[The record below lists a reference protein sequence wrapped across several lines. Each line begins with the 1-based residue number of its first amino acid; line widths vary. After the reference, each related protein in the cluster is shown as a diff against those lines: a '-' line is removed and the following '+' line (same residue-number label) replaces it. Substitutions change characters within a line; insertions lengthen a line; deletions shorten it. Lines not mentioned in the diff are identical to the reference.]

1 MPLDTFICGTCMI
14 SFNDIEQF
22 ILHKNELCTKPE
34 VSGEGAGT
42 IEAEASTA
50 DNAVTN
56 LVHIPSSEDMS
67 MAVTDEHGNVV
78 STAISLPGSESLL
91 ANTGNIFQADNQQ
104 TVIILQGDL
113 PNFNLEN
120 AEQIFTEV
128 TQDNKANVEMLAG
141 LYKKRGRPGRPKKVK
156 PDPNCP
162 KPSPVEFKE
171 KNIPEIGEDGKLLC
185 TRCKKS
191 FTRERVFNAHK
202 CLAMSEYVDFTA
214 KEGLT
219 VDPDDNHMPQ
229 DDIDDAGALDLDSK
243 DFEYKVPN
251 LPFKKH
257 DPSKYK
263 RRKLENTDESSN
275 NAASLPLD
283 GNEADLQ
290 TVVKSEGGVNCEGQP
305 SEGQGQINEDPAAVS
320 SESETVTLVGN
331 AVPVTSADR
340 NETFVTGTDE
350 GHSVIARSV
359 GQIPVCQVEGGPDID
374 EYQSKDTDQIGTIP
388 LNLTEEEKLAFE
400 AALNVDLSG
409 VDHMFRVHCIE
420 QELNSNVSQLSRF
433 SSNTLSL
440 YSCNTCDKVFKSLS
454 HMRFHVLIHTE
465 LRPFKCIKCDYTS
478 NARGNLYTHIRKHT
492 GQFYKCEHSG
502 CKFKTV
508 NKSHLLEHSMTHSGE
523 KHQCEL
529 CKKLYNTQ
537 KSLMSHIRKY
547 HDNARG
553 REYLSQFMQG
563 RDVRGSTVIHQ
574 CHVCNRKF
582 KKKTDRDRHLFVHD
596 IKDLPVIKHCDLCDY
611 SASRNK
617 YLEKHFQKHR
627 SIYRCCKCKAMFLS
641 SIKLV
646 EHLTTNHV
654 DTTDTES
661 WEKLFEESITN
672 SLYLPE
678 PDQVMTEEEKSL
690 VNLPSEL
697 SESSIY
703 QMKLQNSGEDDLAN
717 KLIDGADVF
726 INKVPAVTV
735 KENNADDKAGLPDG
749 QEDNLDTNVEV
760 DNVGMEVSNDEIT
773 ENEEPNDGSYVDEEA
788 DGDIKANADIV
799 EDTKIENEGA
809 EHVKGEPEVLD
820 EKTDTEI
827 LNEAAENATT
837 AVVEETNLTDEDI
850 LGVSGNSVNCGAL
863 IEKLGYL
870 PMTLQIFQK
879 MRDTF
884 GSEECEYCGRLFFS
898 RVDYEPHVRTHT
910 GDKPHVCQVC
920 GFRAITKDNLKRHTD
935 KEHEHISYPC
945 RECSYVAS
953 TRTQLWNHTMKH
965 KGLKGLECPLCQR
978 QFDSIKELK
987 SHAQVA
993 HPNSNTEELDKIL
1006 SYKHKAQGKL
1016 GRRSYK
1022 CPHCD
1027 KVFLRASS
1035 ELQKHMWIHE
1045 GIKPFK
1051 CPLCAY
1057 ACRSKN
1063 NLQAHMLRHSK
1074 DKPFLCG
1081 DCGKAYKSKT
1091 ALRWHVRSHDGKLF
1105 KCDKCPYEAT
1115 QRSHLKRHMET
1126 HDVIKKY
1133 VCGECKF
1140 SANTLGFLKVHYA
1153 RFHKDININDLPT
1166 LGSAPI
1172 EISQDVNT
1180 FKCISCDYL
1189 FGNLTDLKRHLK
1201 TRHHVN
1207 VQEIQKVHDSQGNVS
1222 EVQVV
1227 HVEDPTQQAV
1237 AMEVTADGTQSQIV
1251 TDENLDE
1258 KTASAVNILQQI
1270 IGMSQNGSI
1279 AGTQQI
1285 DGTSV
1290 LQMNPETIIV
1300 QQDGSQMYVS
1310 AENTTE
1316 IDGNQYVIQYIPQA
1330 EEGTQEEQM
1339 GMIEVQG
1346 EMVEAHVLGDVTDVQ
1361 AEIVTST

>member
-1 MPLDTFICGTCMI
+1 MPLDTFICGTCMV
-14 SFNDIEQF
+14 SLNDIEQF
-22 ILHKNELCTKPE
+22 ILHKNELCSKSAT
-34 VSGEGAGT
+34 SQEGNQTMEAGAT
-42 IEAEASTA
+42 TQVNE
-50 DNAVTN
+50 VTN
-56 LVHIPSSEDMS
+56 LVHIPSSEDMT

-78 STAISLPGSESLL
+78 STAVTLPGSESLL
-91 ANTGNIFQADNQQ
+91 ANTGTIFQGENQQ

-113 PNFNLEN
+113 PTFNLEN

-128 TQDNKANVEMLAG
+128 KQDKANVEMLAG
-141 LYKKRGRPGRPKKVK
+141 LYKKRGRAGRPKKVK
-156 PDPNCP
+156 SEP
-162 KPSPVEFKE
+162 KVSVVETKE

-185 TRCKKS
+185 TRCKKWFS
-191 FTRERVFNAHK
+191 RERVFNAHK
-202 CLAMSEYVDFTA
+202 CAALSEYLDFTV
-214 KEGLT
+214 KDGLT
-219 VDPDDNHMPQ
+219 TDPDDNHMPQ
-229 DDIDDAGALDLDSK
+229 DDLDDAGALDLDFK
-243 DFEYKVPN
+243 DSEYKMPPM
-251 LPFKKH
+251 LFKKH
-257 DPSKYK
+257 HHGKYK
-263 RRKLENTDESSN
+263 RRKISTDLDAESVTSQPGEG
-275 NAASLPLD
+275 NA
-283 GNEADLQ
+283 
-290 TVVKSEGGVNCEGQP
+290 VKSEVLSEAGGQKGVIEG
-305 SEGQGQINEDPAAVS
+305 S
-320 SESETVTLVGN
+320 SESENAALIGD
-331 AVPVTSADR
+331 AVPIISADG
-340 NETFVTGTDE
+340 NVSFYTGSQDGQDE
-350 GHSVIARSV
+350 SSF
-359 GQIPVCQVEGGPDID
+359 GQVPVCQVKGGPDID
-374 EYQSKDTDQIGTIP
+374 ESHVKDTDQIGTLP
-388 LNLTEEEKLAFE
+388 LDLSEEEKCAFE

-409 VDHMFRVHCIE
+409 VDGMFRVHCIE

-465 LRPFKCIKCDYTS
+465 LRPFKCIKCNYTS

-492 GQFYKCEHSG
+492 GQYYKCDQSG
-502 CKFKTV
+502 CKFRTV
-508 NKSHLLEHSMTHSGE
+508 NKSHLIEHAMIHNGE

-529 CKKLYNTQ
+529 CRKLYNTQ

-547 HDNARG
+547 HDNLKG
-553 REYLSQFMQG
+553 REYLSTFMQG
-563 RDVRGSTVIHQ
+563 RDIRGSTVIHQ

-611 SASRNK
+611 SAARNK

-627 SIYRCCKCKAMFLS
+627 NIYRCCKCKEMFLS

-646 EHLTTNHV
+646 EHLTSNHV

-661 WEKLFEESITN
+661 WEKLFEESIMN

-678 PDQVMTEEEKSL
+678 PDQIMSEEEKSL

-703 QMKLQNSGEDDLAN
+703 QLKLQNSGEDELAS

-735 KENNADDKAGLPDG
+735 EENNTEEKTGLPV
-749 QEDNLDTNVEV
+749 ETVNNLDTYVEV
-760 DNVGMEVSNDEIT
+760 ENAGSEANNEVIEETNDA
-773 ENEEPNDGSYVDEEA
+773 SYVAEETDAEIKTNTDIDEEN
-788 DGDIKANADIV
+788 KS
-799 EDTKIENEGA
+799 EIEPLEN
-809 EHVKGEPEVLD
+809 VDGEPEVTGD
-820 EKTDTEI
+820 QEKVIDSGEVVEKSDTDI
-827 LNEAAENATT
+827 LNEAAESATT
-837 AVVEETNLTDEDI
+837 AVVEETNLTEEDI
-850 LGVSGNSVNCGAL
+850 LGIPGNTSNCSAL

-870 PMTLQIFQK
+870 PMTLEIFQK

-898 RVDYEPHVRTHT
+898 RADYEPHVRTHT

-920 GFRAITKDNLKRHTD
+920 GFRAITKDNLKRHVD
-935 KEHEHISYPC
+935 KEHEKISYPC
-945 RECSYVAS
+945 RECSFIAS
-953 TRTQLWNHTMKH
+953 TRTQLWNHSMTH
-965 KGLKGLECPLCQR
+965 KGLKGLECPICQN
-978 QFDSIKELK
+978 QYNSIKELK
-987 SHAQVA
+987 DHAQVA
-993 HPNSNTEELDKIL
+993 HPTSNTEELDKIL

-1022 CPHCD
+1022 CPHCS

-1035 ELQKHMWIHE
+1035 ELQKHIWIHE
-1045 GIKPFK
+1045 GVKPFK
-1051 CPLCAY
+1051 CPLCTY

-1074 DKPFLCG
+1074 EKPFTCWE
-1081 DCGKAYKSKT
+1081 CGKAYKSKT

-1115 QRSHLKRHMET
+1115 QKSHLKRHMET
-1126 HDVIKKY
+1126 HEVIKKF

-1153 RFHKDININDLPT
+1153 RFHKNINIQDIAQ

-1172 EISQDVNT
+1172 EVSQEVNT

-1189 FGNLTDLKRHLK
+1189 FGNLTDLKRHLR
-1201 TRHHVN
+1201 TRHHVS
-1207 VQEIQKVHDSQGNVS
+1207 VQEIQKVHDSHGNVS

-1227 HVEDPTQQAV
+1227 QVEDPSQNPVT
-1237 AMEVTADGTQSQIV
+1237 MEVISEGTQSQIV

-1270 IGMSQNGSI
+1270 IGMSQNGSLTG
-1279 AGTQQI
+1279 AQQI

-1310 AENTTE
+1310 AENATE
-1316 IDGNQYVIQYIPQA
+1316 IDGNQYVIQYIPQTD
-1330 EEGTQEEQM
+1330 EGTGEEDM
-1339 GMIEVQG
+1339 RMIEVQ
-1346 EMVEAHVLGDVTDVQ
+1346 EDTVEAHVLDEVTTDVHS
-1361 AEIVTST
+1361 EIVTTT

>member
-1 MPLDTFICGTCMI
+1 MV

-22 ILHKNELCTKPE
+22 ILHKNELCSKPGSSGEHAEPMDTE
-34 VSGEGAGT
+34 VSPVVSG
-42 IEAEASTA
+42 
-50 DNAVTN
+50 VTS
-56 LVHIPSSEDMS
+56 LVQMPTQDDTGFAI
-67 MAVTDEHGNVV
+67 TDEHGNVV
-78 STAISLPGSESLL
+78 SAAVSLPGSESLL
-91 ANTGNIFQADNQQ
+91 ANTGSIYQGDNQQ

-113 PNFNLEN
+113 PNFNLED
-120 AEQIFTEV
+120 AEHIFTEV
-128 TQDNKANVEMLAG
+128 TQDKANVEMLAG
-141 LYKKRGRPGRPKKVK
+141 LYKKKGKPGRPRK
-156 PDPNCP
+156 PKGEANAP
-162 KPSPVEFKE
+162 KTVAEVKE
-171 KNIPEIGEDGKLLC
+171 KTKPEIGADGKLIC
-185 TRCKKS
+185 SRCKKS
-191 FTRERVFNAHK
+191 FTRERVYNAHK
-202 CLAMSEYVDFTA
+202 CLALSEYVDFET
-214 KEGLT
+214 KEVLT
-219 VDPDDNHMPQ
+219 TDPDDNHMPQ
-229 DDIDDAGALDLDSK
+229 DDMEDAGALDLDTR
-243 DFEYKVPN
+243 DVEFKVPN
-251 LPFKKH
+251 MPFRKH
-257 DPSKYK
+257 DKNK
-263 RRKLENTDESSN
+263 RRKLEDGQVDRSSSESI
-275 NAASLPLD
+275 ASSS
-283 GNEADLQ
+283 GNVD
-290 TVVKSEGGVNCEGQP
+290 VKIEGQGQ
-305 SEGQGQINEDPAAVS
+305 SEGQGMDDNGGSTGSDVKTGGQVGD
-320 SESETVTLVGN
+320 SESDI
-331 AVPVTSADR
+331 PV
-340 NETFVTGTDE
+340 
-350 GHSVIARSV
+350 
-359 GQIPVCQVEGGPDID
+359 PVCQVEGGPDID
-374 EYQSKDTDQIGTIP
+374 ENQAPKDTDQIGTIP

-400 AALNVDLSG
+400 ANLNVDLSG

-433 SSNTLSL
+433 SSNLLSL

-454 HMRFHVLIHTE
+454 HMRFHVLIHTN
-465 LRPFKCIKCDYTS
+465 LKPFKCIKCHYTS

-492 GQFYKCEHSG
+492 GQFYKCDHEG
-502 CKFKTV
+502 CKFRTV

-523 KHQCEL
+523 KHQCEI

-547 HDNARG
+547 HDNHKG
-553 REYLSQFMQG
+553 RDYLATFMQG
-563 RDVRGSTVIHQ
+563 RDARGSTVIHQ

-596 IKDLPVIKHCDLCDY
+596 IKDLPVVKHCSLCDY

-627 SIYRCCKCKAMFLS
+627 SIYRCCKCKSMYLS

-646 EHLTTNHV
+646 EHLTSNHV
-654 DTTDTES
+654 DTSDTEC
-661 WEKLFEESITN
+661 WEKLFEESIMN

-678 PDQVMTEEEKSL
+678 PDQIMSEEEKSL

-703 QMKLQNSGEDDLAN
+703 QIKLQNSGEDDLTN

-726 INKVPAVTV
+726 INKDPAVTV
-735 KENNADDKAGLPDG
+735 EENDADDKEDLPERS
-749 QEDNLDTNVEV
+749 EDNVESSAEVEATPADPSSEEITPVETSEDGIIVSELNSEGQSDDTLNDKQMESESQDSPKVEENADLNKDDVVANLENKSEEV
-760 DNVGMEVSNDEIT
+760 DDKTETEV
-773 ENEEPNDGSYVDEEA
+773 
-788 DGDIKANADIV
+788 
-799 EDTKIENEGA
+799 
-809 EHVKGEPEVLD
+809 
-820 EKTDTEI
+820 
-827 LNEAAENATT
+827 LNEAAASATST
-837 AVVEETNLTDEDI
+837 EVAETNLTDGDLIGETNQ
-850 LGVSGNSVNCGAL
+850 VVNCGAL
-863 IEKLGYL
+863 IEKLGFL
-870 PMTLQIFQK
+870 PMTLEIFQK

-910 GDKPHVCQVC
+910 GDKPHVCPTC
-920 GFRAITKDNLKRHTD
+920 GFRAITKDNLKRHID
-935 KEHEHISYPC
+935 KEHEHITYPC
-945 RECSYVAS
+945 RECSFVAS

-965 KGLKGLECPLCQR
+965 KGLKGLECPLCRR

-1006 SYKHKAQGKL
+1006 SYKHKAHGKL

-1051 CPLCAY
+1051 CPVCAY

-1081 DCGKAYKSKT
+1081 DCGRAYKSKT

-1105 KCDKCPYEAT
+1105 KCDKCPYEAS

-1133 VCGECKF
+1133 VCSECKF

-1153 RFHKDININDLPT
+1153 RFHKDVNINDLPA

-1172 EISQDVNT
+1172 EISGDVDT
-1180 FKCISCDYL
+1180 FKCLSCDYL

-1207 VQEIQKVHDSQGNVS
+1207 VQEIKKVQDGPGGLS
-1222 EVQVV
+1222 EIQVLQ
-1227 HVEDPTQQAV
+1227 VEDPVQQPI
-1237 AMEVTADGTQSQIV
+1237 AMEVTHTGTQPQIV

-1258 KTASAVNILQQI
+1258 RTASAVNILQQI
-1270 IGMSQNGSI
+1270 IGMSQNGSLT
-1279 AGTQQI
+1279 GTQHI
-1285 DGTSV
+1285 NGTSV

-1300 QQDGSQMYVS
+1300 QQDGNQMYV
-1310 AENTTE
+1310 AENGTE
-1316 IDGNQYVIQYIPQA
+1316 IDGNQYVIQYIPQT
-1330 EEGTQEEQM
+1330 EEGTVDDGLRM
-1339 GMIEVQG
+1339 VEVQD
-1346 EMVEAHVLGDVTDVQ
+1346 ETVETHVLGDVMDAQ
-1361 AEIVTST
+1361 AEIVTSN